1 MSLSIR
7 TPWQVIT
14 SVWYALFLREVLART
29 TADRMAWFWM
39 LAEPIAMIGIMVAI
53 RAFAMGSQHIS
64 GVEFIPWF
72 IVGLFGFHLFRE
84 NMMRLI
90 GAVEASKAL
99 FAYRQVKPIDPVFIR
114 SYLEGMI
121 KTFIFLMFIAAGV
134 LLDVNLI
141 PDNPLLALFY
151 WALLWQLGLGTGLVL
166 SAAST
171 MIPEVGRIAR
181 ITSFPLLLISGIFF
195 PINYLPY
202 EIQQY
207 LLINPILHGVELLRS
222 YFFDEYRMVAGISQL
237 YLLFWVLALNAFG
250 LLLHIRFEEKLKAK

>member
-7 TPWQVIT
+7 TPWQVAT

-39 LAEPIAMIGIMVAI
+39 LAEPIAMIGIMIAI
-53 RAFAMGSQHIS
+53 RAFAMGSQHVS

-84 NMMRLI
+84 NMLRLI

-151 WALLWQLGLGTGLVL
+151 WALLWMLGLGTGLVL
-166 SAAST
+166 SATST
-171 MIPEVGRIAR
+171 LIPEVGKIAR
-181 ITSFPLLLISGIFF
+181 ITSFPLLLISGILF
-195 PINYLPY
+195 PISYVPY

-207 LLINPILHGVELLRS
+207 LLINPIVHGVELLRS
-222 YFFDEYRMVAGISQL
+222 CFFVEYRMVTDISQL